1 MKYILALLLVLMVT
15 KPSDTEMKS
24 EFSTKFKPMMREL
37 VYEEFEHTQVVLDPM
52 SAILVTQTLDF
63 ISEEIV
69 IGLNILD
76 FGFFKIIFNERKEV
90 LAVGV
95 LGNTYLLFEEIM
107 DKNKNFMIDD
117 DFDIEESLQ
126 DITI

>member
-1 MKYILALLLVLMVT
+1 MKYIIAILLVLMVT

-52 SAILVTQTLDF
+52 SAILITQTLDF
-63 ISEEIV
+63 ISDEIV
-69 IGLNILD
+69 VGLNILD